1 MPALKDFRDLIGVPF
16 MWGGRDP
23 AVGLDCWGLFMEVQ
37 RRFGFAVPDVDIY
50 CADVLTIHRTAQ
62 RHIRDYWTRVPAP
75 GPGVGVVMATDHEHA
90 NVMQHFGV
98 CLDGRNVLHSQQNTG
113 AVLDR
118 LDVLRGALCV
128 KGFYAWSGPTR

>member
-1 MPALKDFRDLIGVPF
+1 MPELKDFRDLIGVPF

-62 RHIRDYWTRVPAP
+62 RQIRDYWKRVPAP
-75 GPGVGVVMATDHEHA
+75 GPRRGRGHGDGPRTREHHATLRRL
-90 NVMQHFGV
+90 FGRTER
-98 CLDGRNVLHSQQNTG
+98 LAQPAKHGGG
-113 AVLDR
+113 A
-118 LDVLRGALCV
+118 
-128 KGFYAWSGPTR
+128 

>member
-1 MPALKDFRDLIGVPF
+1 M
-16 MWGGRDP
+16 
-23 AVGLDCWGLFMEVQ
+23 
-37 RRFGFAVPDVDIY
+37 PDVDIY
-50 CADVLTIHRTAQ
+50 CADVLTIHRTDSGKPGLLEAGS
-62 RHIRDYWTRVPAP
+62 RA

-90 NVMQHFGV
+90 NIMQHFGV